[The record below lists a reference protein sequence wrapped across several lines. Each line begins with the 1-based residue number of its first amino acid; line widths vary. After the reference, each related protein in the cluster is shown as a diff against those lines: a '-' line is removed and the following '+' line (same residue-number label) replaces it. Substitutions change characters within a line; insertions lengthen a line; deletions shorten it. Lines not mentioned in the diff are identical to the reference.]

1 MSWESVFQGLLFLRH
16 KKPRLRSFTDMSP
29 SPVVQRDAG
38 QGSTSPSLISSC
50 VRRRRNLLHEGTA
63 SRVAGTLPASYLP
76 LPFQSLAASPCLRGL
91 GWRQR
96 SRGLAELGT
105 HLGNLEGLSFHSR
118 SLAIDC
124 CNTCNFCFFKKKAQ
138 HSIS

>member
-1 MSWESVFQGLLFLRH
+1 MSRESVFQGLLFLRH
-16 KKPRLRSFTDMSP
+16 KIPRLCSFTDMSP
-29 SPVVQRDAG
+29 SPVIQRDAG

-50 VRRRRNLLHEGTA
+50 VRRRRSLLHEGTA
-63 SRVAGTLPASYLP
+63 SRVAGTLPASYLQ

-105 HLGNLEGLSFHSR
+105 HLGISRGSLFTPAPWLSIAATPAIFA
-118 SLAIDC
+118 SL
-124 CNTCNFCFFKKKAQ
+124 KKKAQ